1 MTMEFDDFYKLA
13 CETFGED
20 KFTIKPKF
28 LTNIEELNFKYECN
42 LTQEDFDNYK
52 AVWILGNQC
61 PSCEQS
67 LSFSF
72 EWGIIH
78 GSGFCSSCK
87 KVGIKYYH
95 YIGDCKTPFSG
106 WSLIGF

>member
-1 MTMEFDDFYKLA
+1 MMDFDDFYIAA
-13 CETFGED
+13 CEKFGKE
-20 KFTIKPKF
+20 KFILNFSFPQ
-28 LTNIEELNFKYECN
+28 NIEEINSKYNCN
-42 LTQEDFDNYK
+42 LKKDDFDKYK
-52 AVWILGNQC
+52 AIWILNNEC
-61 PSCEQS
+61 PNCSAS

-78 GSGFCSSCK
+78 GEGYCSSCK